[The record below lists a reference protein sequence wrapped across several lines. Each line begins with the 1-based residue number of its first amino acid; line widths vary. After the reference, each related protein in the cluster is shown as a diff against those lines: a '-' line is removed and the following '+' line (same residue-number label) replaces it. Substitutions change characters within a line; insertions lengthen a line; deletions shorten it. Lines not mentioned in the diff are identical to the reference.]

1 MLLGRWR
8 GLGRISGAF
17 SAFTILKSAL
27 SIDII
32 LMIRS
37 VLQKFAEEMNKA
49 PGPRA
54 AVQEAEDGMDID
66 STASTPAI

>member
-1 MLLGRWR
+1 
-8 GLGRISGAF
+8 
-17 SAFTILKSAL
+17 
-27 SIDII
+27 
-32 LMIRS
+32 MIRS

-54 AVQEAEDGMDID
+54 TRAVEAEDGMDVD